1 MAFNLKRFETEA
13 EWLEAR
19 KNYIGGSECASI
31 IGLNPWKSN
40 VELWR
45 EKTGRKA
52 PDDLH
57 GNAAVE
63 FGKAAEE
70 HLRELFALDYKER
83 GIRVDYAPF
92 NFWTNTEY
100 PWAHASLD
108 GWLMEYATGKK
119 GIFEAKTATINSTA
133 QAEKWRNGIPQ
144 NYLCQ
149 LLHYFAVTGADFA
162 ILTAYLR
169 YSFEGEE
176 IDAIVRRYRLE
187 REQVKE
193 QIDYLM
199 KKERE
204 FWEHVKNDTEP
215 PLFLNI

>member
-19 KNYIGGSECASI
+19 KNYIGGSDAACI

-40 VELWR
+40 LELWR

-70 HLRELFALDYKER
+70 DLRELFALDYKER

-119 GIFEAKTATINSTA
+119 GIFEAKTATINSAA

-169 YSFEGEE
+169 YAFEGEE
-176 IDAIVRRYRLE
+176 IDAKMSRYRIE